1 MTAQEVYEYALALL
15 DELESD
21 GSVSDDTDDSYGGKA
36 LQLINILQ
44 REIAR
49 AEGVTPRSVTSFT
62 DVLRISD
69 DSAIRILPYGLAAK
83 FALADDNQAL
93 YTQYQSEYNSLL
105 RTISATETSIIDV
118 MNVMSGF

>member
-21 GSVSDDTDDSYGGKA
+21 GSVLSDTDDSYGFRA
-36 LQLINILQ
+36 IPLINILQ
-44 REIAR
+44 REIAL
-49 AEGVTPRSVTSFT
+49 AEGVTPNKITSLA

-83 FALADDNQAL
+83 FAISDDNQAL
-93 YTQYQSEYNSLL
+93 YTQYQSEYNTLL
-105 RTISATETSIIDV
+105 RTISAVEKPIVDK
-118 MNVMSGF
+118 MNILSGF